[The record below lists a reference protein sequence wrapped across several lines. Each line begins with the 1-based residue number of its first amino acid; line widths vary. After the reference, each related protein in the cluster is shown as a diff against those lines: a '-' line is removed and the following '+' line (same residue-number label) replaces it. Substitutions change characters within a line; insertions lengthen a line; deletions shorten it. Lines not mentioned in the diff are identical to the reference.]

1 MRAALLFRRSFILAV
16 AGMIVL
22 WGAVIVGINV
32 AVNHAV
38 SADAEQKAQQWAKF
52 FIEEMPNLN
61 QLITTG
67 SPDPIQLER
76 MTSAAK
82 IGDVFRF
89 KLFDRQGHLTLV
101 SDEVDLC
108 RRRRHGAR
116 TQRQGG
122 SGPQDRDQQCFPQ

>member
-1 MRAALLFRRSFILAV
+1 MRGALLFRRSFILAV

-22 WGAVIVGINV
+22 WGAVIVGINF

-38 SADAEQKAQQWAKF
+38 SADAEQKAQHWAKF

-67 SPDPIQLER
+67 RPDPIQLER
-76 MTSAAK
+76 VTSAAR

-101 SDEVDLC
+101 SDEVAYASE
-108 RRRRHGAR
+108 GATAR
-116 TQRQGG
+116 EH
-122 SGPQDRDQQCFPQ
+122 SDKAA